1 MDTVRARIMAGEKSH
16 LENAA
21 YLPQLVVGKNKKGE
35 PIRANFM
42 YAIKC
47 HKVHDKGGGKMPE
60 TNSTRQ
66 SVSIPFK
73 RFRATSELHS
83 KTGGLRRQ
91 LFEVDPTCSAR
102 YSTSEPWSTA
112 ENGKCKETN
121 GDASYRPPQPTPFQ
135 HG

>member
-1 MDTVRARIMAGEKSH
+1 MYSTLNIVSSTRSPCISRWLEYASSGGKLDDPFQSERHALEFSTWQDLMDTVRARIMAGEKSH

-47 HKVHDKGGGKMPE
+47 HKVHDKGGGEMPE

-73 RFRATSELHS
+73 RFRATSELH
-83 KTGGLRRQ
+83 T
-91 LFEVDPTCSAR
+91 
-102 YSTSEPWSTA
+102 
-112 ENGKCKETN
+112 
-121 GDASYRPPQPTPFQ
+121 
-135 HG
+135 